1 MKGCVGLVR
10 GREHKRCQIYG
21 KCRQLNMEER
31 PGEGN
36 KICSLFA
43 PIDAWKGGYKVWKER
58 RYHHLPL

>member
-1 MKGCVGLVR
+1 
-10 GREHKRCQIYG
+10 
-21 KCRQLNMEER
+21 MEER